1 MSNASSAKGS
11 SAVGLGAEE
20 RLRMF
25 KAVWSAT
32 ARDYRGTTEDGA
44 QAVLAHAKFGTG
56 FVTAKTISEDELRER
71 YAATQKKS
79 SGDANWLDQYIEA
92 EAAHYGLSVS
102 QKAWLFDGAAQFTEV
117 DEIADR
123 FA

>member
-71 YAATQKKS
+71 YAATQKKVPVTPIGS
-79 SGDANWLDQYIEA
+79 TNTSKQRLLTTDCL
-92 EAAHYGLSVS
+92 
-102 QKAWLFDGAAQFTEV
+102 
-117 DEIADR
+117 
-123 FA
+123 